1 MSVEDRTIRT
11 SRTLPF
17 SPMAVYGAFA
27 SPDHLALWWGPDGF
41 TNTFEVFEFKVGGK
55 WKFVMHGPD
64 GKNYPNESV
73 FAQLESGSKVV
84 IEHVCAPYFTL
95 TVNLTPVAGGTLVR
109 WEQVFAD
116 AKTAQAVKPI
126 VGPANEQ
133 NLDRMTQ
140 VLTNGNVA

>member
-1 MSVEDRTIRT
+1 MSVEERTMRT
-11 SRTLPF
+11 SRNLPF
-17 SPMAVYGAFA
+17 SPMEVYGAFA
-27 SPDHLALWWGPDGF
+27 SPDLLALWWGPDGF

-64 GKNYPNESV
+64 GKNYPNENV
-73 FAQLESGSKVV
+73 FTQLEPGSKVV

-95 TVNLTPVAGGTLVR
+95 TVKLAPVADGTQVS
-109 WEQVFAD
+109 WEQVFVD
-116 AKTAQAVKPI
+116 AKTAQAVKQI

-140 VLTNGNVA
+140 VLTNANAA

>member
-1 MSVEDRTIRT
+1 MSVEDRTMRT

-17 SPMAVYGAFA
+17 SPMVVYGAFA
-27 SPDHLALWWGPDGF
+27 SPDLLAMWWGPDGF

-73 FAQLESGSKVV
+73 FAQLEPDSKVV
-84 IEHVCAPYFTL
+84 IEHVCVPYFTL
-95 TVNLTPVAGGTLVR
+95 TVKLAPVAGETQVS

-116 AKTAQAVKPI
+116 AKTAQAVKRI
-126 VGPANEQ
+126 VEPANEQ

-140 VLTNGNVA
+140 VLTNANAA